1 MEEKAMKRTI
11 LTSVGVAL
19 LLTGCGESAADR
31 EARLQE
37 QIREDIKKTDEDN
50 ERALREGLKGQTW
63 TKKSED
69 K

>member
-1 MEEKAMKRTI
+1 MKRTI

-31 EARLQE
+31 DAQRKEEARQAW
-37 QIREDIKKTDEDN
+37 KKIDEDN
-50 ERALREGLKGQTW
+50 ARALREGLKGQTW
-63 TKKSED
+63 TKKSKD

>member
-1 MEEKAMKRTI
+1 MKRTI

-37 QIREDIKKTDEDN
+37 QRREEARQAWKKIDEGN
-50 ERALREGLKGQTW
+50 ARALRENNLRPTW